1 MRSRYYNPDIKRFI
15 NQDVLIGSISNSN
28 SLNRYSYVEGN
39 PVSYTDPF
47 GLSPYGNFG
56 TFLTVMKFM
65 SQIDIMSLVHVTL
78 SALGALPGC
87 TWLNFINAGL
97 YLAEQNY
104 AEACKSLLFG
114 LANLDWLTGAAK
126 FAVSIGKYTEDLGLI
141 LKGIDLGL
149 HLLAC
154 CQSATDFGTIAA
166 GMIDKYLVNGEDVTW
181 KIALEFLTLAGTGVQ
196 LGLLTYSLTGKLN
209 DTFGGSS
216 LDGGGVSAVTNSK
229 HVQEVVDDAS
239 SSDTKLKMPASSGG
253 NSSVKRINVGKSG
266 HHVPAVRKSKDRPFE
281 VSRNDKTRP
290 TLFSKGNDPG
300 YDHWRLHD
308 AERDFVGPRQG
319 DFLGTDDELFD
330 AYRNAYKGL
339 DDIKVD
345 VKSPN
350 GTYTLGID
358 VTPYEAVD
366 LMQGWLK
373 DQGLY

>member
-1 MRSRYYNPDIKRFI
+1 MTDDNSLYYMRNRYYNPDIKRFI

-181 KIALEFLTLAGTGVQ
+181 KIALEFLMLAGTGVQ

-216 LDGGGVSAVTNSK
+216 LDGGGVSAVTKNK

-239 SSDTKLKMPASSGG
+239 SSDTVIQFPVNKGGCKTDYYVTKDGTIIPANKVKT
-253 NSSVKRINVGKSG
+253 NSQYDRLEVERYSGKSM
-266 HHVPAVRKSKDRPFE
+266 RPQN
-281 VSRNDKTRP
+281 VIADW
-290 TLFSKGNDPG
+290 D
-300 YDHWRLHD
+300 
-308 AERDFVGPRQG
+308 
-319 DFLGTDDELFD
+319 DFLGPNQTDIDP
-330 AYRNAYKGL
+330 RTGQKSL
-339 DDIKVD
+339 DRIWSEDGKRSIRFGKHEMD
-345 VKSPN
+345 GM
-350 GTYTLGID
+350 GTKNFHYHRETW
-358 VTPYEAVD
+358 YEDYVYNEV
-366 LMQGWLK
+366 QRI
-373 DQGLY
+373 QPR

>member
-1 MRSRYYNPDIKRFI
+1 LYYMRSRYYNPDIKRFI
-15 NQDVLIGSISNSN
+15 NQDVLIGNIGNSN

-181 KIALEFLTLAGTGVQ
+181 KIALEFLMLAGTGVQ
-196 LGLLTYSLTGKLN
+196 LGLLTHSLTGKLST
-209 DTFGGSS
+209 TFGGSS
-216 LDGGGVSAVTNSK
+216 LDGGGVSAVTKNK
-229 HVQEVVDDAS
+229 HVQELADGNTANTSNTGDESGLFLPDEYYQKMDDNIAKAMDARDAEVARIKNLSKTKQSEVTTVAAGVDIRTGDVYVGVKN
-239 SSDTKLKMPASSGG
+239 TKMYKGNATCAEDIVSRGLGG
-253 NSSVKRINVGKSG
+253 NTNANILITPAIRPRNGDVIPVCARCQTKYPKNQFVKGTT
-266 HHVPAVRKSKDRPFE
+266 FE
-281 VSRNDKTRP
+281 
-290 TLFSKGNDPG
+290 
-300 YDHWRLHD
+300 
-308 AERDFVGPRQG
+308 
-319 DFLGTDDELFD
+319 
-330 AYRNAYKGL
+330 
-339 DDIKVD
+339 
-345 VKSPN
+345 
-350 GTYTLGID
+350 
-358 VTPYEAVD
+358 
-366 LMQGWLK
+366 
-373 DQGLY
+373 